1 MKENLTAVFEKSPYG
16 YIGYIEELPGA
27 NTQGKTYEETKENL
41 KEAIQLVLESN
52 RQLIE
57 EDMAGKDIIKES
69 LGTILVWKEKT

>member
-1 MKENLTAVFEKSPYG
+1 MTENLTAVFEKSPYG

-52 RQLIE
+52 RKLFQ
-57 EDMAGKDIIKES
+57 EDMAGKEITKEF
-69 LGTILVWKEKT
+69 LGTIVL